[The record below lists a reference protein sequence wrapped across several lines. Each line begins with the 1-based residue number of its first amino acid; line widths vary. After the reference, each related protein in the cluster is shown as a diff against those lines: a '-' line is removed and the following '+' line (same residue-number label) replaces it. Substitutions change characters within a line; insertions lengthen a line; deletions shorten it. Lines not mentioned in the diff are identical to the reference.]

1 MRGVV
6 IAKLLILTLWGS
18 YLAVGLTQ
26 HTGTADQQIES
37 RPRPATHNSRH

>member
-6 IAKLLILTLWGS
+6 IAKMVILTLWGS

-26 HTGTADQQIES
+26 YTGDGRSANRIA
-37 RPRPATHNSRH
+37 ATTRCP

>member
-26 HTGTADQQIES
+26 HTGDGRSANRIA
-37 RPRPATHNSRH
+37 ATTRYP